1 MMDINKAESFA
12 SAAAGAL
19 AAIELE
25 NRRAIAH
32 PGQGTRCPVRNGNNL
47 AFYRSIREAYK
58 DAGRGDEFRAM
69 IDEYKN

>member
-1 MMDINKAESFA
+1 MNITTAQSHA
-12 SAAAGAL
+12 PAAAEAL

-25 NRRAIAH
+25 KRWAIQH

-47 AFYRSIREAYK
+47 AFYRQVRDTFI

-69 IDEYKN
+69 IDERKGQ